1 MFLKAILISLGYLL
15 AWFVL
20 LPMLFIGG
28 GIAMFAYAIFAEF
41 GAFLMGKTG
50 ETIDPAMARE
60 IARRMCGGYG
70 VQADRGRH
78 PLAPKNFDALN
89 GVTGPPSTSS

>member
-1 MFLKAILISLGYLL
+1 MFLKAILISLGCLL

-20 LPMLFIGG
+20 LPILFIGG
-28 GIAMFAYAIFAEF
+28 GIALFAYAIFAEF
-41 GAFLMGKTG
+41 VAFLMGKSG

-70 VQADRGRH
+70 VQGGGRR
-78 PLAPKNFDALN
+78 PLAPKNFDALD
-89 GVTGPPSTSS
+89 GVTGPRSTSS